1 MTRNS
6 SRGNLLSGVLGGL
19 VVAVVLAILLATG
32 VIHTGKT
39 ETKVVTRATPISG
52 AQPSNDVEAGGQTK
66 TVQQVYE
73 EDGPGVAFIQAEEG
87 GSGEA
92 TGSGFVLDKNGNILT
107 NNHVIDGATHV
118 QVRLQKNGD
127 LVDARIVGADPS
139 SDLAIIKVDPKSVS
153 LHPLTLGDSSKAR
166 VGDPVIAIG
175 NPFGFDQ
182 TVTTGIVSALQRR
195 IDAPNGFEIDHVIQ
209 TDAAI
214 NPGNS
219 GGPLLDSNG
228 RVIGVNSQIAT
239 GGASNGSVGIG
250 FAVPINTAKQVIPQL
265 ERNGKV
271 EHAYL
276 GVTSAQISKQIAHDL
291 NLPTSQGALV
301 QSVVPNGPAA
311 KAGIHG
317 GDTGLGGGS
326 AQLQAGGDLLIG
338 VDGHKISSPEDVA
351 AAIANDKPGKKV
363 AVTLIRDGKQRTVT
377 VTLGVRPAQ
386 VPGQSSQSN
395 NGTLP
400 FP

>member
-1 MTRNS
+1 M
-6 SRGNLLSGVLGGL
+6 
-19 VVAVVLAILLATG
+19 
-32 VIHTGKT
+32 
-39 ETKVVTRATPISG
+39 
-52 AQPSNDVEAGGQTK
+52 
-66 TVQQVYE
+66 
-73 EDGPGVAFIQAEEG
+73 
-87 GSGEA
+87 
-92 TGSGFVLDKNGNILT
+92 LDKKGNILT

-127 LVDARIVGADPS
+127 LVDAKIVGADPS
-139 SDLAIIKVDPKSVS
+139 SDLAVIRVDPKSVP

-166 VGDPVIAIG
+166 VGDPVVAIG

-239 GGASNGSVGIG
+239 GGSSNGSVGIG
-250 FAVPINTAKQVIPQL
+250 FAVPINTAKQVIPEL

-301 QSVVPNGPAA
+301 QSVVPGGPAD
-311 KAGIHG
+311 KAGLHG
-317 GDTGLGGGS
+317 GDTGLGSGS
-326 AQLQAGGDLLIG
+326 NQLAAGGDLLTS
-338 VDGHKISSPEDVA
+338 VDGKKIMSPEDVA
-351 AAIANDKPGKKV
+351 AAISDNKPGDRI
-363 AVTLIRDGKQRTVT
+363 AVTLLRDGKPKTVT
-377 VTLGVRPAQ
+377 VTLGTRPAA
-386 VPGQSSQSN
+386 VPGQSSGSGGN
-395 NGTLP
+395 GGTLP